1 MTRKE
6 TTRIYLL
13 VRRLLIYGVR
23 IKKNKLNRTTSHR
36 KAMLNNMVA
45 SLFEHK
51 QIKTTHAKAKEAR
64 ILAERLITFAK
75 KGDLAARRRVLRYI
89 PNKTLVRTLFDDIA
103 PQFSER
109 NGGYTRVIKL
119 GFREGDGAAMS
130 ILELVD
136 IEKPVVEKKEKKEG
150 ITDKIRKVRS
160 GG

>member
-1 MTRKE
+1 MRHRKK
-6 TTRIYLL
+6 L
-13 VRRLLIYGVR
+13 
-23 IKKNKLNRTTSHR
+23 KKLGKTASHR
-36 KAMLNNMVA
+36 KAMLKNMVA

-64 ILAERLITFAK
+64 RLAERLITFAK

-89 PNKTLVRTLFDDIA
+89 PNKALVRTLFDDIA

-136 IEKPVVEKKEKKEG
+136 IEKPVIEKKEKKEG

>member
-1 MTRKE
+1 MRHRKKL
-6 TTRIYLL
+6 R
-13 VRRLLIYGVR
+13 
-23 IKKNKLNRTTSHR
+23 KLNKTPSHR
-36 KAMLNNMVA
+36 KAMLKNMVA

-64 ILAERLITFAK
+64 RLAERLITFAK
-75 KGDLAARRRVLRYI
+75 RGDLAARRQVLRYI
-89 PNKTLVRTLFDDIA
+89 PNKALVRTLFDDIA
-103 PQFSER
+103 PQYSER
-109 NGGYTRVIKL
+109 IGGYTRVIKL

>member
-1 MTRKE
+1 MRHRKK
-6 TTRIYLL
+6 L
-13 VRRLLIYGVR
+13 
-23 IKKNKLNRTTSHR
+23 KKLGKTASHR
-36 KAMLNNMVA
+36 KAMLKNMVA

-51 QIKTTHAKAKEAR
+51 QIRTTHAKAKEAR
-64 ILAERLITFAK
+64 RLAERLITFAK

-89 PNKTLVRTLFDDIA
+89 PNKALVRTLFDDIA
-103 PQFSER
+103 PHFSER

>member
-1 MTRKE
+1 MRHRK
-6 TTRIYLL
+6 
-13 VRRLLIYGVR
+13 
-23 IKKNKLNRTTSHR
+23 KLRKLGKTASHR
-36 KAMLNNMVA
+36 KAMLKNMVA

-64 ILAERLITFAK
+64 RLAERLITFAK
-75 KGDLAARRRVLRYI
+75 KGDLAARRQVLRYI
-89 PNKTLVRTLFDDIA
+89 PNKALVRTLFDDIA

-109 NGGYTRVIKL
+109 IGGYTRVIKL

-136 IEKPVVEKKEKKEG
+136 IEKPAVEKKEKKEG

>member
-1 MTRKE
+1 MRHRK
-6 TTRIYLL
+6 
-13 VRRLLIYGVR
+13 
-23 IKKNKLNRTTSHR
+23 KLRKLGKTASHR
-36 KAMLNNMVA
+36 KAMLKNMVA

-51 QIKTTHAKAKEAR
+51 QIRTTHAKAKEAR
-64 ILAERLITFAK
+64 RLAERLITFAK

-89 PNKTLVRTLFDDIA
+89 PNKALVRTLFDDIA
-103 PQFSER
+103 PQYSER
-109 NGGYTRVIKL
+109 FGGYTRVIKL